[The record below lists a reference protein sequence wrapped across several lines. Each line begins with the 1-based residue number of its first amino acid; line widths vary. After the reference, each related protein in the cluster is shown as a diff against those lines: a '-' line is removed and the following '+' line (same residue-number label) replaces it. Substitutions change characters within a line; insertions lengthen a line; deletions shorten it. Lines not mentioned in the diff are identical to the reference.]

1 MIGSTAVSDNNMV
14 PYLFRSLFLARG
26 VRVAIVLNA
35 WRNAFN
41 ARAVTFDPWFG
52 LPFSCIGQTNT
63 ARTSNAPNTTS

>member
-1 MIGSTAVSDNNMV
+1 MIGSTVVSDNNMV

-41 ARAVTFDPWFG
+41 ARAAAD
-52 LPFSCIGQTNT
+52 I
-63 ARTSNAPNTTS
+63 